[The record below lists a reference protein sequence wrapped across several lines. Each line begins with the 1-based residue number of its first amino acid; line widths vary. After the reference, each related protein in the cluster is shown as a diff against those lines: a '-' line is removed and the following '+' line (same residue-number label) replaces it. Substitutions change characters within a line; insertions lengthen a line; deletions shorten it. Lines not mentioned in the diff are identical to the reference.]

1 MEIRG
6 ISSAQAPGTALNA
19 ENPRLKSAAHEFE
32 ASLMQEFLKPLQ
44 HDSLFSDDKSG
55 DSDDDEGSN
64 GSLMSLGSQA
74 MAKAI
79 SERGGFG
86 IATKILDHFRTAHGG
101 ASSQSASPSE

>member
-101 ASSQSASPSE
+101 TSSQSASPSE

>member
-6 ISSAQAPGTALNA
+6 IGGAQAAGTVLNA
-19 ENPRLKSAAHEFE
+19 ENPKLKSAAHEFE
-32 ASLMQEFLKPLQ
+32 ASLMKEFLKPLQ
-44 HDSLFSDDKSG
+44 HDSLFSEDKGG

-74 MAKAI
+74 MAQAI

-86 IATKILDHFRTAHGG
+86 IATKILDHFRTPPGG
-101 ASSQSASPSE
+101 TSRQGASPSE